1 MRFENKKVLVTGGAG
16 FIGSNL
22 VDKLVEEGAS
32 VTVLDDLFT
41 GRCEN
46 ISRFKD
52 IKFIEGSVTDYDLV
66 ARLVKST
73 DYVFNLA
80 VRNIIV
86 STVSPILD
94 FQVNIGGTFNVLL
107 AAKTYGVERVVFS
120 SSASIYGNPRYL
132 PINED
137 DPISALNPY
146 AASKLS
152 GENYCSAFYE
162 SYGVPVTA
170 LRYSNVY
177 GPRQNYESEAGVV
190 AIFINRILENEEIFI
205 FGNGEQTRD
214 FVYVNDVA
222 DVNLLMADKKLNG
235 CFNVCTSVESSVND
249 IFRELAEILDYTKK
263 PTYLPPKDGEL
274 FRSSLS
280 FKLLREK
287 LNWTSEEKLSDGL
300 RKTVEYFR
308 EIKN

>member
-1 MRFENKKVLVTGGAG
+1 MKILVTGGAG
-16 FIGSNL
+16 FIGSHIVNKYIDAGYSVDIVDNL
-22 VDKLVEEGAS
+22 STGQESNIDKRAEFYKMDI
-32 VTVLDDLFT
+32 LDPEID
-41 GRCEN
+41 
-46 ISRFKD
+46 
-52 IKFIEGSVTDYDLV
+52 V
-66 ARLVKST
+66 LVKDKKYDIINHHAAQINVRKSVEDPAFDIDINYKGSAKLIET
-73 DYVFNLA
+73 AAKYGVNHFIFASSGGAVYGEQVEYPAGEDHPKNPICPYGINKLA
-80 VRNIIV
+80 VEYYLYYVRSV
-86 STVSPILD
+86 SD
-94 FQVNIGGTFNVLL
+94 
-107 AAKTYGVERVVFS
+107 
-120 SSASIYGNPRYL
+120 
-132 PINED
+132 
-137 DPISALNPY
+137 LNY
-146 AASKLS
+146 
-152 GENYCSAFYE
+152 
-162 SYGVPVTA
+162 TA